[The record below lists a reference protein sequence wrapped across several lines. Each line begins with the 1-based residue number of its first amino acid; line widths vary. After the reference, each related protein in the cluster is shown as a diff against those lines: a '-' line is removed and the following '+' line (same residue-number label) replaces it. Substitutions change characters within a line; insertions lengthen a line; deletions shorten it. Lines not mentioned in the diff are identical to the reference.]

1 MPFLNFNIVTFKH
14 FAALSPEKQI
24 PVMHSQPKS
33 KAKRDGDIAVTIA
46 QCYKG
51 LTVSVMLMPT
61 ISSIEDGAAIYRQM
75 LWTKLLAFQHTSAHS
90 YSPKVGTQESIF
102 RLWV

>member
-61 ISSIEDGAAIYRQM
+61 ISPIEDGAA
-75 LWTKLLAFQHTSAHS
+75 AHCHI
-90 YSPKVGTQESIF
+90 QANA
-102 RLWV
+102 LD